1 MRISLY
7 HVASALIAAS
17 IVLSSIAPA
26 SAAPIRMM
34 GFGPGHV
41 AHFQSP
47 GFRPNVDHRF
57 FAGDRFH
64 RGHGGLLGADIGLY
78 APFLGDVGP
87 DYGSFAAPG
96 VVNSNVS
103 RVTSFSVAAAERPWR
118 TIAICTAI
126 ACFTSSSI
134 ARTVAISAKRPA
146 GLATETLALGAGP
159 QAGAGFVHF
168 RIG

>member
-64 RGHGGLLGADIGLY
+64 HGHGGLLGADIGLY

-103 RVTSFSVAAAERPWR
+103 RVSIVLGGGGGAPLADDSDLHGDCLFHKLIYSPDGRYIGQKTSR
-118 TIAICTAI
+118 
-126 ACFTSSSI
+126 ACY
-134 ARTVAISAKRPA
+134 
-146 GLATETLALGAGP
+146 
-159 QAGAGFVHF
+159 
-168 RIG
+168 